1 MPFYKKLFHKP
12 VKYLAEQYRLSR
24 EAEEKVAKKFK
35 GILPMPEIGGIRM
48 VRGKQVITKFPQK
61 WEEIRGMVRK
71 GYDKGFI
78 GKRFKITTEEI
89 NRILREMWSIKY

>member
-1 MPFYKKLFHKP
+1 MPFYKKLFHKL
-12 VKYLAEQYRLSR
+12 KKEYQLSR

-35 GILPMPEIGGIRM
+35 GILPMPEIGGMRM

-89 NRILREMWSIKY
+89 NRILREMWQMKH